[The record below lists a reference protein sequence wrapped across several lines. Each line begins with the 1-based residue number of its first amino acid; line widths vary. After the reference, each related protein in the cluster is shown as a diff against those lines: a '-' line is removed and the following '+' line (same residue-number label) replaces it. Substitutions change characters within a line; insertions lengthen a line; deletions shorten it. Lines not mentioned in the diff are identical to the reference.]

1 MKSEVIYGE
10 DQRSKPSNMMSENKE
25 ELTKEVG
32 KKGWKRDEKNQVNS
46 SSGSQAKI
54 NSIKERVG
62 PRYSIIQISQSFGF
76 NLQSG
81 NIQEATKECVNI
93 DVSLPISLPST
104 SLEKSKNLKKYILC
118 YYSCPMFFSSLFSST
133 LHPISDHH
141 SPTLLHVHGSY
152 ICSLASTFTILFLI
166 STCVFCT
173 YHLCYLFPVP
183 LPSFSPL
190 PLPSDNPPCNLHF
203 CDSVPVLVVCLV
215 CFCFWF
221 SC

>member
-54 NSIKERVG
+54 KSIKERVG

-93 DVSLPISLPST
+93 DVSLSLSLPL
-104 SLEKSKNLKKYILC
+104 SLFLSLSLSFTFLSSLKPINKTLKKEEESHQLSQILL
-118 YYSCPMFFSSLFSST
+118 M
-133 LHPISDHH
+133 
-141 SPTLLHVHGSY
+141 G
-152 ICSLASTFTILFLI
+152 
-166 STCVFCT
+166 
-173 YHLCYLFPVP
+173 HLRLG
-183 LPSFSPL
+183 
-190 PLPSDNPPCNLHF
+190 
-203 CDSVPVLVVCLV
+203 
-215 CFCFWF
+215 
-221 SC
+221 